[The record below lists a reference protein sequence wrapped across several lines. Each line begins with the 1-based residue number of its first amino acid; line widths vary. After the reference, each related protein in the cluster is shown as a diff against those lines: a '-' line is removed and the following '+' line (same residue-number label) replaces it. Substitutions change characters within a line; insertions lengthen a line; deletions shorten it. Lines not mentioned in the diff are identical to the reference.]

1 MKQISAKFL
10 AFQGKNLLFL
20 QKDGTYWI
28 TIKPVCEAIKV
39 EYTRSFKNIHADPI
53 LGPAL
58 AVQPMQVPGAQL
70 RNMTCLPEHLIYG
83 RIFSIRSNSRELAEY
98 KMACYF
104 ILFEHFHGTITVC
117 RELLVQKAHNEK
129 DRSKKEITL
138 RLNPDFNPW
147 EQLKAQE
154 ARIGKLLK
162 EADRREIDEQ
172 IQLFDE

>member
-1 MKQISAKFL
+1 
-10 AFQGKNLLFL
+10 
-20 QKDGTYWI
+20 
-28 TIKPVCEAIKV
+28 
-39 EYTRSFKNIHADPI
+39 
-53 LGPAL
+53 L

>member
-1 MKQISAKFL
+1 
-10 AFQGKNLLFL
+10 
-20 QKDGTYWI
+20 
-28 TIKPVCEAIKV
+28 
-39 EYTRSFKNIHADPI
+39 
-53 LGPAL
+53 
-58 AVQPMQVPGAQL
+58 MQVPGAQL

-83 RIFSIRSNSRELAEY
+83 WIFSIRSNSRELAEY
-98 KMACYF
+98 KMACYL
-104 ILFEHFHGTITVC
+104 ILFEHFHGSITVR
-117 RELLVQKAHNEK
+117 RELLAQKAHTEM

-138 RLNPDFNPW
+138 RLNPDFNSW